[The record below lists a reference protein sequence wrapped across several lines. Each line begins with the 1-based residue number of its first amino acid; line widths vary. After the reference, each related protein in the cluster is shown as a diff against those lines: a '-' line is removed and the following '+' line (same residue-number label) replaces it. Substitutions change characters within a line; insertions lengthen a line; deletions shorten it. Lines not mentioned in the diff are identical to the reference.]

1 VAGIGDLVIT
11 DPVVHFS
18 FIYAIE
24 FAALCGPCQDW
35 GMRVVSCGGSLTR
48 RLITVALVVFGLLG
62 MHHMVSVS
70 CSAVFQEHGAAHSLY
85 QVDGLMVAGPA
96 LPETSTVPDLGIG
109 THPQQ
114 SHWGLDCLAIL
125 FVVSLGIPVVRR
137 ISLRRRSRPS
147 PIPTEDQ
154 HFPFSDPPDLR
165 CLSISRT

>member
-1 VAGIGDLVIT
+1 
-11 DPVVHFS
+11 
-18 FIYAIE
+18 
-24 FAALCGPCQDW
+24 
-35 GMRVVSCGGSLTR
+35 VVSCGGSLTR
-48 RLITVALVVFGLLG
+48 RLITVALVVVGLVG

-70 CSAVFQEHGAAHSLY
+70 CSAVFQEHGAAHSPH
-85 QVDGLMVAGPA
+85 QVEVPMVAGPA
-96 LPETSTVPDLGIG
+96 LPETSTVPDFGIG

-137 ISLRRRSRPS
+137 VILRRRSRPIPV
-147 PIPTEDQ
+147 PIEDQ